1 MGPRYL
7 DVHNPVDIQ
16 GTVFKNGSATL
27 LARVM
32 GAGGSALVR
41 ADLVSA
47 KYTIYLIDKDDW
59 GASTVVS
66 GHEDVAITTVSL
78 LIFDALQTDLLWDV
92 DSIGYNFRYVLDVS
106 GNQAFAEA
114 GRTYRIVFELM
125 PTNGQVILVRF
136 CVHTI

>member
-1 MGPRYL
+1 MGPKYL
-7 DVHNPVDIQ
+7 DYNPADIQ

-32 GAGGSALVR
+32 GAGGSALVPD
-41 ADLVSA
+41 DLVSA
-47 KYTIYLIDKDDW
+47 KYTIYLIDEDDY

-66 GHEDVAITTVSL
+66 GHEDVIVPVSL
-78 LIFDALQTDLLWDV
+78 LISDALQTDLLWDV
-92 DSIGYNFRYVLDVS
+92 DSIGYNFGYVLDMN
-106 GNQAFAEA
+106 GNQAFTEA

-136 CVHTI
+136 RVHTI